1 MASGEYII
9 SAPDVSLTNAH
20 VVRRALGPDRVPVS
34 PDPMDD
40 EMIDA
45 TTGYDSSLWS
55 VFNTSGETYSF
66 DANGGLKISLVS
78 TSQINGIEQAINGSV
93 PWGFEAKFCLSA
105 TDSATNT
112 HAGICIRDST
122 TGHIKT
128 FGYGHSSGINW
139 FGLNFTN
146 PTSYSST
153 WLAGASEAIA
163 AHGHDFIYLR
173 VHGDGTNN
181 TGFLASYNGVA
192 WFDIAGLSN
201 DGFVA
206 TQDRIAIFTYQD
218 NAPSACFVAYF
229 RRYL

>member
-9 SAPDVSLTNAH
+9 SAPDASLTAAH
-20 VVRRALGPDRVPVS
+20 VVRRALGPDRVPAS

-45 TTGYDSSLWS
+45 TTGYDSLKWT
-55 VFNTSGETYSF
+55 VFWTNGETYSL
-66 DANGGLKISLVS
+66 DANGGLKILLASK
-78 TSQINGIEQAINGSV
+78 SQILGIDQTINGSL

-105 TDSATNT
+105 TDAATNT
-112 HAGICIRDST
+112 HLGMCIRDNS

-128 FGYGHSSGINW
+128 FGYGRASGVNW
-139 FGLNFTN
+139 TGFNFTS
-146 PTSYSST
+146 PTTFSST
-153 WLAGASEAIA
+153 WLSGTSEAIGS
-163 AHGHDFIYLR
+163 HGHDFIYLR

-192 WFDIAGLSN
+192 WFQVAGLSN

-206 TQDRIAIFTYQD
+206 TQDRIGIFTYQD
-218 NAPSACFVAYF
+218 NAPAEGFVAYF